1 MKILSGSE
9 IAGFVKERQ
18 AKQVRALRQSWK
30 VTPRLVIIQT
40 HSSPASDK
48 YVELKKQYAED
59 ILIEVEHQ
67 TLEQQKV
74 ISSIEKYNHD
84 PKVHGIIVQ
93 LPLEDPTQTDA
104 ILAAISP
111 SKDVDNLSGKSDFL
125 PATVQAIE
133 WLLAGYGIELLG
145 KKIVIVGKGRL
156 VGRPLY
162 ELWLKQGL
170 NVEIA
175 DSKTNLSS
183 VLPGADLIVSAAGVP
198 NTITRNMIKSGT
210 ILIDAGTADLDGSIV
225 GDVAEEVRDLDDIS
239 ITPKVGGVGPL
250 TIAAL
255 IDNVIR
261 SARLVANIQGQK
273 DLG

>member
-74 ISSIEKYNHD
+74 TSSIEKYNHD

-175 DSKTNLSS
+175 DSKTNLSN
-183 VLPGADLIVSAAGVP
+183 VLSGADLIVSAAGVP

>member
-74 ISSIEKYNHD
+74 ISAIEKYNHD

-170 NVEIA
+170 DVEIA
-175 DSKTNLSS
+175 DSKTNLSK

>member
-74 ISSIEKYNHD
+74 ISAIEKYNHD

-175 DSKTNLSS
+175 DSKTNLSN
-183 VLPGADLIVSAAGVP
+183 VLSGADLIVSAAGVP

>member
-74 ISSIEKYNHD
+74 ISAIEKYNHD

-170 NVEIA
+170 DVEIA
-175 DSKTNLSS
+175 DSKTNLSN

-210 ILIDAGTADLDGSIV
+210 ILIDAGTADLEGSIV

>member
-74 ISSIEKYNHD
+74 ISAIEKYNHD

-170 NVEIA
+170 DVEIA
-175 DSKTNLSS
+175 DSKTNLSN